1 MQKTKMMK
9 NLNLIFLLLL
19 SWLFTTPSPV
29 FAQTTG
35 GSKITGKLV
44 TNDNKAVDFATLS
57 LHNQKDSALV
67 KSALTDEKGKY
78 IFDKVKAGKYYIS
91 ASNLNYEKTNSPTF
105 TVDGLNEKSLE
116 NLFLKPA
123 TKGLQEVNITAK
135 KPFVERRAD
144 KVILN
149 VANSTVNA
157 GSTAL
162 EVLQRAPGVS
172 LDKDDQIALSGKQGV
187 LVLLDGKQTYMSN
200 QDLAN
205 MLRNMQSSEIETIEL
220 ITSPSAK
227 YDAAGNAGIINI
239 KTKKNK
245 KAGFNGSFT
254 AGTGYGNTSKY
265 NTGLNLNFRKD
276 KLNIYGNYN
285 FGNNGNLNTLD
296 LNRRVNST
304 GTITNFNQFTE
315 WNNRRNNNSYK
326 AGLDFAATKKTTFG
340 VLISGY
346 NNSIDNLSASNTR
359 MLDQSFALDS
369 SLAVSA
375 NGDES
380 YKSNAVNL
388 NYKTTFDTLGREL
401 SIDLDYSKF
410 NGNQDEFRDN
420 NYFTNSGSTLKDNRF
435 IRNFTPSNIDVKS
448 AKLDFVQPLNK
459 TTRLETGWK
468 SSWVKTDNDLQ
479 FTQQQANGT
488 WLSDPRIS
496 NRFIYS
502 ENINAGYLNLNKEFK
517 TTSIQLGLRA
527 EHTNSNGNSITTSQ
541 VNSRNYLEW
550 FPSVA
555 VSQKMG
561 KNHQLSLNLNRR
573 IDRPAYDDLNPFL
586 SFLDEYTY
594 QQGNPNLQPQ
604 FSNNANLSYT
614 LKSTYTAGINYSKT
628 KDAMTFVTLQNDA
641 TKVTVAT
648 RRNLSEQEVL
658 GVSFYVP
665 LNIQKWWSVTN
676 DVQVFN
682 MKFNS
687 FLENEQLNTSQT
699 SMQINSTQEFVLSKK
714 AGAEIGFIY
723 QSPMQYGLFQIK
735 SQTVFNLG
743 FNHSF
748 INKKA
753 NLKLSVND
761 VFKGRRSRISTTFAN
776 MDLNFTDSP
785 ETRIARISFTYNF
798 GKADIKPSRRRTG
811 GSQDEQSRIKQ

>member
-1 MQKTKMMK
+1 MPKKTVMK
-9 NLNLIFLLLL
+9 PIKLILTAILLWLLNAPL
-19 SWLFTTPSPV
+19 PV
-29 FAQTTG
+29 QSQTNNEA
-35 GSKITGKLV
+35 KITGKLV
-44 TNDNKAVDFATLS
+44 DATQKAIDFATLT
-57 LHNQKDSALV
+57 LHRQKDSSLV
-67 KSALTDEKGKY
+67 KSTLSDENGIY
-78 IFDKVKAGKYYIS
+78 FFSKAEAGSYYVS
-91 ASNLNYEKTNSPTF
+91 ASSLNFEKANSKPF
-105 TVDGLNEKSLE
+105 TTDGLTTIEMPLLILN
-116 NLFLKPA
+116 PA
-123 TKGLQEVNITAK
+123 TKGLQEVTITAT

-144 KVILN
+144 KIILN

-157 GSTAL
+157 GATAL

-200 QDLAN
+200 QDLAV

-265 NTGLNLNFRKD
+265 NTGLNLNYKKD

-285 FGNNGNLNTLD
+285 YANNGNLNTLD
-296 LNRRVNST
+296 LNRLINIP
-304 GTITNFNQFTE
+304 GNITNFNQFTE
-315 WNNRRNNNSYK
+315 WNNRRNNNAYK
-326 AGLDFAATKKTTFG
+326 AGADYAVTNKTTFG

-346 NNSIDNLSASNTR
+346 NNAVDNLSFSSTR
-359 MLDQSFALDS
+359 MLDQAFSLDS
-369 SLAVSA
+369 SLAVNA
-375 NGDES
+375 NGDEF
-380 YKSNAVNL
+380 YRSNAINL
-388 NYKTTFDTLGREL
+388 NYRTTFDTLGREL
-401 SIDLDYSKF
+401 SIDADYSKF
-410 NGNQDEFRDN
+410 NGSGDEFRN
-420 NYFTNSGSTLKDNRF
+420 NAYFTNSGNTLRDSRY
-435 IRNFTPSNIDVKS
+435 IRNFTPSEIDVRS
-448 AKLDFVQPLNK
+448 AKLDYTHPLNK
-459 TTRLETGWK
+459 TTRFEAGWK

-496 NRFIYS
+496 NRFLYS
-502 ENINAGYLNLNKEFK
+502 ENINAGYINFNKEFK
-517 TTSIQLGLRA
+517 NTSLQLGLRA
-527 EHTNSNGNSITTSQ
+527 EHTQSTGNSLTTNQ
-541 VNSRNYLEW
+541 INDRNYLEW
-550 FPSVA
+550 FPSMA
-555 VSQKMG
+555 VTQKMG

-604 FSNNANLSYT
+604 FSTNGNLSYT
-614 LKSTYTAGINYSKT
+614 LKSKYTASINYSRT

-641 TKVTVAT
+641 TKVTIAT

-658 GVSFYVP
+658 GFSLYVP
-665 LNIQKWWSVTN
+665 LTLQKWWSVTN
-676 DVQVFN
+676 DIQVFN

-699 SMQINSTQEFVLSKK
+699 SMQINTNQEFVISKK

-735 SQTVFNLG
+735 SQTVFNIG
-743 FNHSF
+743 VNHSF
-748 INKKA
+748 MNKKA
-753 NLKLSVND
+753 NLKLAVND
-761 VFKGRRSRISTTFAN
+761 IFRGRNSRISTTFAN
-776 MDLNFTDSP
+776 MDLNFIEQP
-785 ETRIARISFTYNF
+785 ESRVARISLSYNF
-798 GKADIKPSRRRTG
+798 GKADIKPSRRRNG
-811 GSQDEQSRIKQ
+811 GSQDEQNRIKQ